1 MAGGLAAPGEAGKPA
16 GGWPGGLAGDQIV
29 RCGGRS
35 SGSRRRTA
43 RQHSIDVLSAAT
55 AVTMISQPIDMQTR
69 LLYFSADASMSAPHQ
84 LTFRIRTWGG
94 QRRGAGRPPA
104 PGRRRVS
111 HARRPPH
118 DRHCPVHVTLRA
130 CKGLPSLRDTEVFGA
145 IRAALARS
153 SGMTF
158 RVLHFSVQM
167 DHVHLLLEADA
178 SVDLRRGIQGLVIRV
193 ARAINHALGR
203 RGKVFGD
210 RYHARSLRTPREVRA
225 AYVYVIQNWKK
236 HVPGARGLDPRS
248 SAAWFPGW
256 QNAAAAMPRPAPVLA
271 PRTWLALLGWKRHG
285 LVHLDEGPRR

>member
-1 MAGGLAAPGEAGKPA
+1 MARWARWRSNRPVRWPVLGLAATHGAA
-16 GGWPGGLAGDQIV
+16 AFDRRSIGGH
-29 RCGGRS
+29 
-35 SGSRRRTA
+35 SR
-43 RQHSIDVLSAAT
+43 DDDF
-55 AVTMISQPIDMQTR
+55 PYIDMQIR
-69 LLYFSADASMSAPHQ
+69 LLYFSADSSMSAPHQ

-210 RYHARSLRTPREVRA
+210 RYHARSLRTPREV
-225 AYVYVIQNWKK
+225 
-236 HVPGARGLDPRS
+236 
-248 SAAWFPGW
+248 
-256 QNAAAAMPRPAPVLA
+256 
-271 PRTWLALLGWKRHG
+271 
-285 LVHLDEGPRR
+285 